1 MTEIMMKNSVS
12 ECAHRLDHIIVE
24 RGLVESR
31 EKAQR
36 LIYAGRVRINGQ
48 VASKPGHRINTQALI
63 EVEPGERFVG
73 RGGKKLEHAFHF
85 FSLDVHNMICLDVG
99 ASTGGFTDCLLQN
112 GAKKVFAI
120 DVGYGQ
126 LAWKLRTDPRVVTI
140 ERTNIRYMKPDA
152 LPESVDLVTI
162 DVSFISLKKTV
173 PQVVQF
179 MKKQASIVALIKPQ
193 FEVGKGHV
201 GKGGVVRD
209 PLLHSKVIRE
219 LSDFFHQ
226 KGFACESVVPSPLRG
241 PKGNKEFFI
250 LLKSSV

>member
-1 MTEIMMKNSVS
+1 MAKKKRLDQLLVEKKTVRSRSHARSLIMSGRVLVDNQPVDKAGTLVREDALISVKNSDLRYVS
-12 ECAHRLDHIIVE
+12 
-24 RGLVESR
+24 
-31 EKAQR
+31 
-36 LIYAGRVRINGQ
+36 
-48 VASKPGHRINTQALI
+48 
-63 EVEPGERFVG
+63 
-73 RGGKKLEHAFHF
+73 RGGFKLEGAIKDFN
-85 FSLDVHNMICLDVG
+85 LDVMDQTCLDVG

-112 GAKKVFAI
+112 GAKKVFAV

>member
-1 MTEIMMKNSVS
+1 MAKKKRLDQLLVEKKTVRSRSHARSLIMSGRVLVDNQPVDKAGTLVREDALISVKNSDLRYVS
-12 ECAHRLDHIIVE
+12 
-24 RGLVESR
+24 
-31 EKAQR
+31 
-36 LIYAGRVRINGQ
+36 
-48 VASKPGHRINTQALI
+48 
-63 EVEPGERFVG
+63 
-73 RGGKKLEHAFHF
+73 RGGFKLEGAIKDFN
-85 FSLDVHNMICLDVG
+85 LDVMDQTCLDVG

-112 GAKKVFAI
+112 GAKKVFAV

-193 FEVGKGHV
+193 FEVGKGYV

-219 LSDFFHQ
+219 LTDFFHQ

>member
-1 MTEIMMKNSVS
+1 MAKKKRLDQLLVEKKTVRSRSHARSLIMSGRVLVDNQPVDKAGTLVREDALISVKNSDLRYVS
-12 ECAHRLDHIIVE
+12 
-24 RGLVESR
+24 
-31 EKAQR
+31 
-36 LIYAGRVRINGQ
+36 
-48 VASKPGHRINTQALI
+48 
-63 EVEPGERFVG
+63 
-73 RGGKKLEHAFHF
+73 RGGFKLEGAIKDFN
-85 FSLDVHNMICLDVG
+85 LDVMDQTCLDVG

-112 GAKKVFAI
+112 GAKKVFAV

-219 LSDFFHQ
+219 LTDFFHQ

>member
-1 MTEIMMKNSVS
+1 MAKKKRLDQLLVGKKTVRSRSHARSLIMSGRVLVGNQPVDKAGTLVREDALISVKNSDLRYVS
-12 ECAHRLDHIIVE
+12 
-24 RGLVESR
+24 
-31 EKAQR
+31 
-36 LIYAGRVRINGQ
+36 
-48 VASKPGHRINTQALI
+48 
-63 EVEPGERFVG
+63 
-73 RGGKKLEHAFHF
+73 RGGFKLEGAIKDFN
-85 FSLDVHNMICLDVG
+85 LDVMDQTCLDVG

-112 GAKKVFAI
+112 GAKKVFAV

-140 ERTNIRYMKPDA
+140 ERTNIRYMKSDA

-173 PQVVQF
+173 PQVVRF

>member
-1 MTEIMMKNSVS
+1 MAKKKRLDQLLVEKKTVRSRSHARSLIMSGRVLVDNQPVDKAGTLVRENALISVKNSDLRYVS
-12 ECAHRLDHIIVE
+12 
-24 RGLVESR
+24 
-31 EKAQR
+31 
-36 LIYAGRVRINGQ
+36 
-48 VASKPGHRINTQALI
+48 
-63 EVEPGERFVG
+63 
-73 RGGKKLEHAFHF
+73 RGGFKLEGAIKDFN
-85 FSLDVHNMICLDVG
+85 LDVMDQTCLDVG

-112 GAKKVFAI
+112 GAKKVFAV

-219 LSDFFHQ
+219 LTDFFHQ

>member
-1 MTEIMMKNSVS
+1 MAKKKRLDQLLVEKKTVRSRSHARSLIMSGRVLVDNQPVDKAGTLVREDALISVKNSDLRYVS
-12 ECAHRLDHIIVE
+12 
-24 RGLVESR
+24 
-31 EKAQR
+31 
-36 LIYAGRVRINGQ
+36 
-48 VASKPGHRINTQALI
+48 
-63 EVEPGERFVG
+63 
-73 RGGKKLEHAFHF
+73 RGGFKLEGAIKDFN
-85 FSLDVHNMICLDVG
+85 LDVMDQTCLDVG

-112 GAKKVFAI
+112 GAKKVFAV

-193 FEVGKGHV
+193 FEVGKGYV

-219 LSDFFHQ
+219 LIDFFHQ

>member
-1 MTEIMMKNSVS
+1 MTKKERLDQLLVEKKTVRSRSHARSLIMSGRVLVDNQPVDKAGTLVRENALISVKNSDLRYVS
-12 ECAHRLDHIIVE
+12 
-24 RGLVESR
+24 
-31 EKAQR
+31 
-36 LIYAGRVRINGQ
+36 
-48 VASKPGHRINTQALI
+48 
-63 EVEPGERFVG
+63 
-73 RGGKKLEHAFHF
+73 RGGFKLEGAIKDFN
-85 FSLDVHNMICLDVG
+85 LDVMDQTCLDVG

-112 GAKKVFAI
+112 GAKKVFAV

-219 LSDFFHQ
+219 LTDFFHQ

>member
-1 MTEIMMKNSVS
+1 MAKKKRLDQLLVEKKTVRSRSHARSLIMSGRVLVDNQPVDKAGTLVRENALISVKNSDLRYVS
-12 ECAHRLDHIIVE
+12 
-24 RGLVESR
+24 
-31 EKAQR
+31 
-36 LIYAGRVRINGQ
+36 
-48 VASKPGHRINTQALI
+48 
-63 EVEPGERFVG
+63 
-73 RGGKKLEHAFHF
+73 RGGFKLEGAIKDFN
-85 FSLDVHNMICLDVG
+85 LDVMDQTCLDVG

-112 GAKKVFAI
+112 GAKKVFAV
-120 DVGYGQ
+120 DVGYGP

-219 LSDFFHQ
+219 LTDFFHQ

>member
-1 MTEIMMKNSVS
+1 MVKKKRLDQLLVEKKTVRSRSHARSLIMSGRVLVDNQPVDKAGTLVREDALINVKNSDLRYVS
-12 ECAHRLDHIIVE
+12 
-24 RGLVESR
+24 
-31 EKAQR
+31 
-36 LIYAGRVRINGQ
+36 
-48 VASKPGHRINTQALI
+48 
-63 EVEPGERFVG
+63 
-73 RGGKKLEHAFHF
+73 RGGFKLEGAIKDFN
-85 FSLDVHNMICLDVG
+85 LDVMDQTCLDVG

-112 GAKKVFAI
+112 GAKKVFAV

-126 LAWKLRTDPRVVTI
+126 ISWKLRTDPRVVTI

-193 FEVGKGHV
+193 FEVGKGYV

-209 PLLHSKVIRE
+209 PLLHKKVIRE
-219 LSDFFHQ
+219 LTDFFHQ